1 LHTLAYDPSRMQPE
15 KIKTEKQTSIPPL
28 LLDRP
33 EAAAALRI
41 STRKLD
47 YLIRR
52 GEIEATRIDGRV
64 LVAWTELLR
73 FVERK
78 SARAKELGATA

>member
-1 LHTLAYDPSRMQPE
+1 MQPE

-47 YLIRR
+47 YLIQR
-52 GEIEATRIDGRV
+52 GEIKATRIDGRV

-78 SARAKELGATA
+78 STRTKESEPTA